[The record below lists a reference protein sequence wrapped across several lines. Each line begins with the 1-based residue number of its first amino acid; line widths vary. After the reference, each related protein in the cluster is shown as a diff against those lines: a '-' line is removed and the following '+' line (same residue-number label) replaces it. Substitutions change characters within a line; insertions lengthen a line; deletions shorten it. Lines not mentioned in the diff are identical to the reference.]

1 MSINPGKSCD
11 NIWIRDPWTRIN
23 LGPDQK
29 LENFGSRG
37 PQIPDFHFDQLIFRA
52 FFSYFDENQCRWETE
67 QDNCDDYVTDVT
79 DSDVTFSGDSDS
91 EVDSVV
97 DSGALDDI
105 DTDTDANVTDNVA
118 DSMDTNDG
126 SLDVTESTDIDD
138 DEPVVTESTDTTDR
152 EPEVTESTDT
162 KEPDV
167 TTTQNDITS
176 SFQQNLECEPLDET
190 WLCSSGSTNH
200 SLCIKFCTVGQ
211 DFYMTLLRTTFS
223 SLTCIWKV
231 WLENRQVG
239 QMGSFKLER
248 FFCKYRLKAHL
259 QLERY

>member
-67 QDNCDDYVTDVT
+67 QDSCDDYVTDVT

-105 DTDTDANVTDNVA
+105 DTDTDNDTIDNLTDSI
-118 DSMDTNDG
+118 DSDNGEPDI
-126 SLDVTESTDIDD
+126 VTESPDIDD
-138 DEPVVTESTDTTDR
+138 DK
-152 EPEVTESTDT
+152 PEVTESTDSG
-162 KEPDV
+162 EPEV
-167 TTTQNDITS
+167 TTTPNDTTS
-176 SFQQNLECEPLDET
+176 SSYQDLECEPLDET
-190 WLCSSGSTNH
+190 WLCSSGSKNH

-231 WLENRQVG
+231 WPHVVG
-239 QMGSFKLER
+239 KSSSWTDGEL
-248 FFCKYRLKAHL
+248 
-259 QLERY
+259 